1 MMMMLTKDH
10 RTRGAF
16 DIGSEWS
23 ETKEEAK
30 EATHITSKDLLPLGT
45 KLS

>member
-1 MMMMLTKDH
+1 MMMLTKDH
-10 RTRGAF
+10 RTRGGAF
-16 DIGSEWS
+16 DIVEWS